1 MNYKL
6 DAAYTTFSHVVP
18 MLDQVA
24 TCFTFTEGPV
34 WRGSD
39 LLFSDI
45 NNSRT
50 VRYQP
55 LPEGPAISTFRTPS
69 GNANGLT
76 LDHEGRLLACEHSGR
91 RVSRIDARGK
101 VETIADNFE
110 GKRLNSPNDIV
121 VRSDGAIFFTDPP
134 YGLPYHTEGKEL
146 PYNGVYRVDRDGKIN
161 LLVDDFE
168 RPNGLAFSP
177 DESHLYVDDSQLGHI
192 RRFDVAADGSIS
204 GGRVWAELRAGPGE
218 GGVPDGM
225 KIDREGR
232 VYCTGPAGVWIF
244 EPGGR
249 FIGRILTPEVPANL
263 AWGDSDWSTL
273 YITAHSSVYRLRMNV
288 PGIPVGKAARRAP

>member
-1 MNYKL
+1 MNYRL
-6 DAAYTTFSHVVP
+6 DAAYTTFSRVVP
-18 MLDQVA
+18 TLDQVA
-24 TCFTFTEGPV
+24 TGFIFTEGPV

-55 LPEGPAISTFRTPS
+55 LTEGPAISTFRTPS

-76 LDHEGRLLACEHSGR
+76 LDHEGKLLACEHSGR
-91 RVSRIDARGK
+91 RVSRIDHKGK

-134 YGLPYHTEGKEL
+134 YGLPYLTEGKEL
-146 PYNGVYRVDRDGKIN
+146 PYNGVYRVDADGRIN
-161 LLVDDFE
+161 LLADDFE

-177 DESHLYVDDSQLGHI
+177 DERSLYVDDSQLGHI
-192 RRFDVAADGSIS
+192 RRFDVAADGSVS
-204 GGRVWAELRAGPGE
+204 GGRVWAELKAGPGE
-218 GGVPDGM
+218 GGVADGM
-225 KIDREGR
+225 KVDQEGH

-249 FIGRILTPEVPANL
+249 YIGRIMTPEVPANL
-263 AWGDSDWSTL
+263 AWGDADWSTL
-273 YITAHSSVYRLRMNV
+273 YITAHSSVYRLRMGV
-288 PGIPVGKAARRAP
+288 PGIPVGKEARRVS

>member
-1 MNYKL
+1 MNYRL

-18 MLDQVA
+18 MLDQIA
-24 TCFTFTEGPV
+24 TGFIFTEGPV

-91 RVSRIDARGK
+91 RVSRVDHKGK

-134 YGLPYHTEGKEL
+134 YGLPYLTEGKEL
-146 PYNGVYRVDRDGKIN
+146 PYNGVYRVDKNGKIN

-177 DESHLYVDDSQLGHI
+177 DERSLYVDDSQLGHI

-204 GGRVWAELRAGPGE
+204 GGRVWAELKAGPGE
-218 GGVPDGM
+218 GGVADGM
-225 KIDREGR
+225 KVDREGH

-244 EPGGR
+244 EPTGR
-249 FIGRILTPEVPANL
+249 YIGRIMTPEVPANL
-263 AWGDSDWSTL
+263 AWGDADWSTL
-273 YITAHSSVYRLRMNV
+273 YITAHSSVYRVRMNV
-288 PGIPVGKAARRAP
+288 PGMPVGKEAARVT

>member
-1 MNYKL
+1 
-6 DAAYTTFSHVVP
+6 
-18 MLDQVA
+18 MLDQIA
-24 TCFTFTEGPV
+24 TGFIFTEGPV

-91 RVSRIDARGK
+91 RVSRVDHKGK

-134 YGLPYHTEGKEL
+134 YGLPYLTDGKEL
-146 PYNGVYRVDRDGKIN
+146 PYNGVYRVDKNGKID

-177 DESHLYVDDSQLGHI
+177 DERSLYVDDSQLGHI

-204 GGRVWAELRAGPGE
+204 GGRVWAELKAGPGE

-225 KIDREGR
+225 KVDREGH

-244 EPGGR
+244 EPTGR
-249 FIGRILTPEVPANL
+249 YIGRIMTPEVPANL
-263 AWGDSDWSTL
+263 AWGDADWSTL

-288 PGIPVGKAARRAP
+288 PGIPVGKEAARVT

>member
-24 TCFTFTEGPV
+24 TGFTFTEGPV